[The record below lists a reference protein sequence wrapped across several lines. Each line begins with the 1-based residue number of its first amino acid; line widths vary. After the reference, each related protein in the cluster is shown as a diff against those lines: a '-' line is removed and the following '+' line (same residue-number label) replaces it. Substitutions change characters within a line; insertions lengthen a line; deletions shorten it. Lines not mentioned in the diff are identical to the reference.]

1 MYRYIC
7 KDLRSL
13 FSLQRLLAVLLVL
26 NIIISCLVICFSC
39 GIYKLYQ
46 PKTENS
52 SDIKSVYTYYNSDKF
67 WSLEHEGET
76 YYSDEIVTDIS
87 PQKIAAFLRSL
98 SEETAK
104 NLTLH
109 AEFYVETPLSRWG
122 EMGIQEEIENIE
134 EMQQQAQYIEEYT
147 DDAQPAV
154 WFLSYSLANVDG
166 KITDVY
172 KNSPFSAQEYDSG
185 ERVAAVLETYYS
197 KKTEE
202 RPSGY
207 VIDLRSDDGEI
218 FPVSVGS
225 RLLTDDIDSVVVG
238 GERFKI
244 KYVLPEPDVDLG
256 IQLQI
261 PITALPES
269 AMLCANGF
277 HTDDEGR
284 PAAFTL
290 YFPEDKPCTRS
301 QYDEIKD
308 KLSLA
313 FGDMAVIEPVMIDDS
328 RETAFYNTVIML
340 AIVISLLAAV
350 NMAILYR
357 YILEKRSGDLAV
369 MRICGCTKRKASAM
383 YLAECMAVN
392 IPLFALTQL
401 AFHKLLLGQLEK
413 IFPEISKGYSFG
425 LYAAVFCIYI
435 AISLLIMRAMINR
448 LVNSHSLV
456 ELKSAH
462 RSTNKLGIMKIFEI
476 TQLAAV
482 LVIMVIMVS
491 AIVSRYEKFEP
502 FEQYL
507 TRKGYMVQMNT
518 YNIYPED
525 IKQILGD
532 TQCLYN
538 EFTVA
543 YDGDTELR
551 GIAYCDEYINAY
563 EPPLAA
569 GSWLSHCDE
578 TYENSGD
585 IPAVVTSCEGRYK
598 TGDTFEKETVLMYDE
613 NGEPK
618 ETITVRYKIIGVLK
632 DKASVASYF
641 INVGTPKSY
650 RDIYEV
656 FSDSFE
662 DRDWLLTR
670 KEDVAAC
677 YSSHAPAYGA
687 MFVLCDDMDEAA
699 FADVKNKIAAAWD
712 LDATE
717 LTKVYD
723 NSMQYIYEQMY
734 TLLPIAVCI
743 FILTIISTVSIS
755 AIYTKRQLRNYA
767 IFYICG
773 ARWRTCALRSLK
785 SSAITCGMASILAA
799 AVLIVGKMTFFE
811 NTVINFGLRHIAVC
825 AVVILLYLALSMIMP
840 LMIIGSNQPKE
851 VLKEE

>member
-1 MYRYIC
+1 MITYVI
-7 KDLRSL
+7 KDIKNM
-13 FSLQRLLAVLLVL
+13 FAKQKLLSALLVL
-26 NIIISCLVICFSC
+26 NILISCLVICFSC
-39 GIYKLYQ
+39 GIYRLYQ
-46 PKTENS
+46 PKTRGNS
-52 SDIKSVYTYYNSDKF
+52 EIKSVDIYYNSDKF
-67 WSLEHEGET
+67 WTPEFEGKT
-76 YYSDEIVTDIS
+76 YYADDIITDIS
-87 PQKIAAFLRSL
+87 PQMIVMFLRSL
-98 SEETAK
+98 SEETAAD
-104 NLTLH
+104 LTLH
-109 AEFYVETPLSRWG
+109 TEFYVETPLSRWDA
-122 EMGIQEEIENIE
+122 MGIQEEIENIE
-134 EMQQQAQYIEEYT
+134 EMQQQAQTIETYS
-147 DDAQPAV
+147 DDAHQGV
-154 WFLSYSLANVDG
+154 WLLSYSLANVDG
-166 KITDVY
+166 KIADVY
-172 KNSPFSAQEYDSG
+172 ENSPFSAQEYDSG
-185 ERVAAVLETYYS
+185 EKVAAVLQTYYYYN
-197 KKTEE
+197 EL
-202 RPSGY
+202 PSGY
-207 VIDLRSDDGEI
+207 LLDLKTDDDEY

-225 RLLTDDIDSVVVG
+225 RLLTDDIDSIVVG

-244 KYVLPEPDVDLG
+244 KYVLPEPEIDIGV
-256 IQLQI
+256 QLQI
-261 PITALPES
+261 PITALPEN
-269 AMLCANGF
+269 AMLHANAF
-277 HTDDEGR
+277 HLDDEGR
-284 PAAFTL
+284 PIAFRF
-290 YFPEDKPCTRS
+290 YFPEDKPCTHS

-308 KLSLA
+308 KLSST
-313 FGDMAVIEPVMIDDS
+313 FGDMAVIEPVVIDDS
-328 RETAFYNTVIML
+328 REAAFYNTVVML
-340 AIVISLLAAV
+340 AIVISVLAAV

-383 YLAECMAVN
+383 YLAECTAVN

-413 IFPEISKGYSFG
+413 IFPEISEGYSFW

-435 AISLLIMRAMINR
+435 AVSLLIMRAMINR

-476 TQLAAV
+476 IQLAAV

-502 FEQYL
+502 FEPFL
-507 TRKGYMVQMNT
+507 SRKGYMVQMPTANV
-518 YNIYPED
+518 YPDE
-525 IKQILGD
+525 INAVLGD

-538 EFTVA
+538 EYTNT

-551 GIAYCDEYINAY
+551 GISYCDEYINAY
-563 EPPLAA
+563 APPLAS

-578 TYENSGD
+578 TYENSGY
-585 IPAVVTSCEGRYK
+585 IPAVVTSCDGRYK
-598 TGDTFEKETVLMYDE
+598 AGDTFENEIVMLYDE

-618 ETITVRYKIIGVLK
+618 ETINVKYKIIGVLK

-670 KEDVAAC
+670 TEDVVAC
-677 YSSHAPAYGA
+677 YGAHAPAYGA
-687 MFVLCDDMDEAA
+687 MFVFCDDMDEAA
-699 FADVKNKIAAAWD
+699 FADVKNKISAAWD
-712 LDATE
+712 VDATE

-734 TLLPIAVCI
+734 TLLPIAMCI
-743 FILTIISTVSIS
+743 FILTIVSTVSIS
-755 AIYTKRQLRNYA
+755 AIYTKRKLRNYA

-785 SSAITCGMASILAA
+785 NSAITCGIASILAA
-799 AVLIVGKMTFFE
+799 AVLIIGKLTFFE
-811 NTVINFGLRHIAVC
+811 NTVINFGLWHIAVC
-825 AVVILLYLALSMIMP
+825 AVVIVLYLLLSMIMP
-840 LMIIGSNQPKE
+840 LMIIGSNQPRE

>member
-7 KDLRSL
+7 KNLRSL
-13 FSLQRLLAVLLVL
+13 FSAQRLLAALLVL
-26 NIIISCLVICFSC
+26 NIIVSCLVICFSC

-46 PKTENS
+46 PKTESS

-67 WSLEHEGET
+67 WSLEYEGKT

-87 PQKIAAFLRSL
+87 PQMIAMFLRSL
-98 SEETAK
+98 SEETAAD
-104 NLTLH
+104 LTLH

-122 EMGIQEEIENIE
+122 AMGIQQETENIE
-134 EMQQQAQYIEEYT
+134 EMQQAQTIEEYS
-147 DDAQPAV
+147 DDAPQAV
-154 WFLSYSLANVDG
+154 WFLSYSLSNVDG

-172 KNSPFSAQEYDSG
+172 KNSPFSAEEYDSG
-185 ERVAAVLETYYS
+185 EKAAAVLETYYS
-197 KKTEE
+197 K
-202 RPSGY
+202 RPDKRPTGY
-207 VIDLRSDDGEI
+207 MIDLRSDDGEAL
-218 FPVSVGS
+218 PVSVES
-225 RLLTDDIDSVVVG
+225 RYLTDDIDSIAVC

-244 KYVLPEPDVDLG
+244 KYVLPEPDVDMG
-256 IQLQI
+256 VQLQI
-261 PITALPES
+261 PITALPET
-269 AMLCANGF
+269 AMLKANAF
-277 HTDDEGR
+277 HLDDEGR
-284 PAAFTL
+284 PIAFAL
-290 YFPEDKPCTRS
+290 YFSEDHPCTRS

-308 KLSLA
+308 KLSAA
-313 FGDMAVIEPVMIDDS
+313 FGDMIVIEPVMIDDS
-328 RETAFYNTVIML
+328 RETAFYNTVAML
-340 AIVISLLAAV
+340 AIVISVLAAV

-401 AFHKLLLGQLEK
+401 AFHKLLLPQLEK
-413 IFPEISKGYSFG
+413 IFPEISEGYSFW
-425 LYAAVFCIYI
+425 LYAAVFGIYI
-435 AISLLIMRAMINR
+435 LISALIMRAMINK

-476 TQLAAV
+476 IQLAAV

-491 AIVSRYEKFEP
+491 AIVSRYEKFKP

-507 TRKGYMVQMNT
+507 TRKGYMVQMPTANV
-518 YNIYPED
+518 YPDELNE
-525 IKQILGD
+525 ILGD

-538 EFTVA
+538 EFTNT
-543 YDGDTELR
+543 YDGDTELL

-563 EPPLAA
+563 APPLAD
-569 GSWLSHCDE
+569 GIWLSDCDE
-578 TYENSGD
+578 TYENSGY
-585 IPAVVTSCEGRYK
+585 IPAVVTSCDGRYK
-598 TGDTFEKETVLMYDE
+598 AGDTFENEIVMLYDE

-618 ETITVRYKIIGVLK
+618 ETITVRYRIIGVLK

-662 DRDWLLTR
+662 NLDWLLTR
-670 KEDVAAC
+670 KEDVVAC
-677 YSSHAPAYGA
+677 YGAHAPAYGP
-687 MFVLCDDMDEAA
+687 MFVFCDDMDEAA

-734 TLLPIAVCI
+734 TLLPIAICI

-785 SSAITCGMASILAA
+785 NSAITCGIASILAA
-799 AVLIVGKMTFFE
+799 AVLIVGKLTFFKE
-811 NTVINFGLRHIAVC
+811 TVISFGWWHIAVC
-825 AVVILLYLALSMIMP
+825 AGVIILYLALSMIMP
-840 LMIIGSNQPKE
+840 LMIIGSNEPRE
-851 VLKEE
+851 VLK

>member
-1 MYRYIC
+1 MISYVF
-7 KDLRSL
+7 KDIKNM
-13 FSLQRLLAVLLVL
+13 FAKQKLLSALLVL
-26 NIIISCLVICFSC
+26 NILISCLVICFSC
-39 GIYKLYQ
+39 GIYRLYQ
-46 PKTENS
+46 PKTRGNS
-52 SDIKSVYTYYNSDKF
+52 EIKSVDIYYNSDKF
-67 WSLEHEGET
+67 WSLEYEGKT

-87 PQKIAAFLRSL
+87 PQMIVMFLRSL
-98 SEETAK
+98 SEETAA

-109 AEFYVETPLSRWG
+109 AEFYAETPLSRWG
-122 EMGIQEEIENIE
+122 EMGIQEETENIE
-134 EMQQQAQYIEEYT
+134 EMQQQAQPVETYS
-147 DDAQPAV
+147 DGAPQAV
-154 WFLSYSLANVDG
+154 WLLSYSLANVDG

-172 KNSPFSAQEYDSG
+172 KNSPFSAEEYDSG
-185 ERVAAVLETYYS
+185 EKIAAVLQTYYYYN
-197 KKTEE
+197 EL
-202 RPSGY
+202 PSGY
-207 VIDLRSDDGEI
+207 LLDLKTDDDEY
-218 FPVSVGS
+218 FPVSVES
-225 RLLTDDIDSVVVG
+225 RSLTGDIDSIVVG

-256 IQLQI
+256 VQLQI
-261 PITALPES
+261 PITALPEN
-269 AMLCANGF
+269 AMLCANAF

-284 PAAFTL
+284 PIAFAL
-290 YFPEDKPCTRS
+290 YFSEDEPCTRS

-308 KLSLA
+308 KLSAA
-313 FGDMAVIEPVMIDDS
+313 FGDMAVIEPVVIDDS
-328 RETAFYNTVIML
+328 RETDFYNTVVML
-340 AIVISLLAAV
+340 AIVISVLAAV

-413 IFPEISKGYSFG
+413 IFPEISEGYDLW

-476 TQLAAV
+476 IQLAAV

-491 AIVSRYEKFEP
+491 AIVSRYEKFKP

-525 IKQILGD
+525 ITQVLGD
-532 TQCLYN
+532 VQCLYS

-563 EPPLAA
+563 APPLAA
-569 GSWLSHCDE
+569 GSWLSDCDE
-578 TYENSGD
+578 TYENSGY

-598 TGDTFEKETVLMYDE
+598 AGDTFENEIVMLYDE

-618 ETITVRYKIIGVLK
+618 ETINVKYKIIGVLK

-677 YSSHAPAYGA
+677 YGGRGPAYGA
-687 MFVLCDDMDEAA
+687 MFVFCDDMDEAA
-699 FADVKNKIAAAWD
+699 FADVKNEIAAAWNI
-712 LDATE
+712 DATE

-785 SSAITCGMASILAA
+785 NSAITCGVASILAA

-811 NTVINFGLRHIAVC
+811 NTVINFGLWHIAVC
-825 AVVILLYLALSMIMP
+825 AVVIVLYLALSMIMP
-840 LMIIGSNQPKE
+840 LMIIGSNQPRE